1 MPMIKDRLASVYVRF
16 FRRVY
21 ARRFGS
27 FGRNV
32 YVVFPAGI
40 EGAERISL
48 GNDVY
53 IASGTYLAAT
63 PRTKASSC
71 QLKIGDG
78 TKLGRFNHI
87 YATRMI
93 SIGRNVLTANGV
105 YIADNTHGF
114 ENPHEPILRQEVK
127 QLDDVTIGDGA
138 WLGHNVCVLGASIG
152 AQSVIGANSVVT
164 RNIPDH
170 CVVVGAPARIVR
182 RYDHTQK
189 YWRKTYP
196 DGTFREEAST
206 G

>member
-1 MPMIKDRLASVYVRF
+1 MIKNRSDSLYVRF
-16 FRRVY
+16 FRCAY
-21 ARRFGS
+21 ARRFAS

-63 PRTKASSC
+63 PHTKAATC

-78 TKLGRFNHI
+78 TKLGRFNHL

-93 SIGRNVLTANGV
+93 SIGRNVLTASGV
-105 YIADNTHGF
+105 YIADNTHEF
-114 ENPHEPILRQEVK
+114 ENPHEPILRQGVK
-127 QLDDVTIGDGA
+127 QLGDVTIGDGA
-138 WLGHNVCVLGASIG
+138 WLGHNVCILGASVG

-164 RNIPDH
+164 LNVPDH
-170 CVVVGAPARIVR
+170 CVAVGAPARIVR
-182 RYDHTQK
+182 RYHPIHQT
-189 YWRKTYP
+189 WRKTNP
-196 DGTFREEAST
+196 DGSFREDAAP